1 MQCNAR
7 PEQASQQQPTTTN
20 NSDSEQEERNAKKE
34 GPNKQEWKGGE
45 GLRK

>member
-1 MQCNAR
+1 MQDQSKPANNN
-7 PEQASQQQPTTTN
+7 QQQPTTTN
-20 NSDSEQEERNAKKE
+20 NSEQEERNAKKE